1 MAVKVLAVVPARME
15 SSRFSGKVI
24 HQYRGRPLICYLLD
38 DIRKAKRIDQ
48 LVVATDSREIKT
60 ALVDYDIEVVTTKS
74 HHRTGSDRANEAARK
89 LGGDIIINIQADNFG
104 LKGTLLDRV
113 INSLKVKPKVEYATL
128 GRRITDEDELFD
140 PNVVKLIADK
150 KDRVLWFSRYPLPYL
165 QNLKKGKH
173 VDQWPFI
180 AHIGVYFFRREALKK
195 FGTWPSSPLEKAE
208 SLEQTR
214 ILMHEK
220 QIQLFKTTSE
230 VVSVDTKDDLK
241 KLDRIYR

>member
-15 SSRFSGKVI
+15 SSRFPGKVI
-24 HQYRGRPLICYLLD
+24 HQYRGRSLICYLLD
-38 DIRKAKRIDQ
+38 DIRKAKQIDQ
-48 LVVATDSREIKT
+48 LVVATDSHEIKT
-60 ALVDYDIEVVTTKS
+60 ALADYDVEVVTTQS
-74 HHRTGSDRANEAARK
+74 HHRTGSDRANEAAKK

-165 QNLKKGKH
+165 QNLKKGKY

-220 QIQLFKTTSE
+220 QIQLFKTVSE